1 MPAPEPSQDGLP
13 VRKQLRGDRRV
24 MLREIRAEDKDA
36 LRSAFDRLSLEARY
50 ARFMAFM
57 HELPEGMLDAATHP
71 IPGREFALVAVA
83 EDSEGETIAA
93 TIVGGA
99 RYAAAPGS
107 DECEFAVAI
116 VDGWRGVGLARHL
129 MQELIAIAGAHGY
142 RRMLGYVLASNSAM
156 RGLARR
162 LGFRDVRDPDDPA
175 LRLVT
180 LDLGRQGKE
189 MVGNGVPGGTPG
201 A

>member
-1 MPAPEPSQDGLP
+1 MPAPEPSQHGLP

-36 LRSAFDRLSLEARY
+36 LRSAFDRLSPEARY

-83 EDSEGETIAA
+83 EDGEEE

-116 VDGWRGVGLARHL
+116 DDGWRGVGLARNL
-129 MQELIAIAGAHGY
+129 MQELIAIAAAHGY

-180 LDLGRQGKE
+180 LDLGGQGKE
-189 MVGNGVPGGTPG
+189 MVENGVPGGTPG